1 MGQEPRNANCQQL
14 VMSDLPVRGVLPDP
28 DSTSEVG
35 KNLYSSTNTLYRMAE
50 RFEQKLADEK
60 AVSEKGN

>member
-1 MGQEPRNANCQQL
+1 
-14 VMSDLPVRGVLPDP
+14 MSDLPVRGVLPDP